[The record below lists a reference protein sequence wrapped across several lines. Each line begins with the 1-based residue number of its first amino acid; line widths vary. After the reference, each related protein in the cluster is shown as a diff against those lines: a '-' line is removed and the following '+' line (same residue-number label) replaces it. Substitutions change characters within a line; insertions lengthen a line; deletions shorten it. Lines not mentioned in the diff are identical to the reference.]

1 MVRSNETPGS
11 PFDRWMTRVASRDDR
26 EPDAGERLADL
37 LARASTGD
45 NDAWRSVID
54 LYARRVFALAK
65 SRCGDAALA
74 EEITQS
80 VFATVASTM
89 GAGGYSEQGKF
100 EPWLFRITMNRVRDE
115 ARRAKRAGIS
125 LESASAPVLAA
136 PASPSGLGSAIL
148 AKLRQ
153 GLGELSDADREV
165 IELRH
170 HAGLSFKEMTE
181 ILNEPLGTL
190 LARHHRALKKLRNFL
205 DAAGITSPVEDGE
218 TMEDSTG
225 GGIES

>member
-1 MVRSNETPGS
+1 M
-11 PFDRWMTRVASRDDR
+11 ASRDDR

-45 NDAWRSVID
+45 NDAWRSIID

-65 SRCGDAALA
+65 SRCGDADLA

-80 VFATVASTM
+80 VFATVASTL
-89 GAGGYSEQGKF
+89 GAGGYTEQGRF

-115 ARRAKRAGIS
+115 ARRAKRAGVS
-125 LESASAPVLAA
+125 LESTSAPILAA
-136 PASPSGLGSAIL
+136 PSPARGLAPATL

-153 GLGELSDADREV
+153 GLGELSDADREI

-181 ILNEPLGTL
+181 MLNEPLGTL

-205 DAAGITSPVEDGE
+205 DAAGVTSPLGDNEATD
-218 TMEDSTG
+218 DSKGAGT
-225 GGIES
+225 ES

>member
-1 MVRSNETPGS
+1 
-11 PFDRWMTRVASRDDR
+11 MTRVASRDDR

-45 NDAWRSVID
+45 SDAWRSIID

-65 SRCGDAALA
+65 SRCGDADLA

-80 VFATVASTM
+80 VFATVASTL
-89 GAGGYSEQGKF
+89 GAGGYTEQGRF

-115 ARRAKRAGIS
+115 ARRAKRAGVS
-125 LESASAPVLAA
+125 LESTSAPILAA
-136 PASPSGLGSAIL
+136 PSPARGLAPATL

-153 GLGELSDADREV
+153 GLGELSDADREI

-181 ILNEPLGTL
+181 MLNEPLGTL

-205 DAAGITSPVEDGE
+205 DAAGVTSPLGDNEATD
-218 TMEDSTG
+218 DSKGAGT
-225 GGIES
+225 ES

>member
-1 MVRSNETPGS
+1 M
-11 PFDRWMTRVASRDDR
+11 ASRDDR

-37 LARASTGD
+37 LACASAGD
-45 NDAWRSVID
+45 NDAWRSIID

-65 SRCGDAALA
+65 SRCGDAVLA

-80 VFATVASTM
+80 VFATVASTL
-89 GAGGYSEQGKF
+89 GTGGYSEQGKF

-115 ARRAKRAGIS
+115 ARRAKRAGVS
-125 LESASAPVLAA
+125 LESNVAPILAA
-136 PASPSGLGSAIL
+136 PTPSRGLGPDIL
-148 AKLRQ
+148 GKLRQ

-205 DAAGITSPVEDGE
+205 DAAGITSPIGHDES
-218 TMEDSTG
+218 MEDSTG

>member
-1 MVRSNETPGS
+1 
-11 PFDRWMTRVASRDDR
+11 MTRVASRDDR

-45 NDAWRSVID
+45 NDAWRSIID

-65 SRCGDAALA
+65 SRCGDADLA

-80 VFATVASTM
+80 VFATVASTL
-89 GAGGYSEQGKF
+89 GAGGYTEQGRF

-115 ARRAKRAGIS
+115 VRRAKRAGVS
-125 LESASAPVLAA
+125 FEGTSAPILAA
-136 PASPSGLGSAIL
+136 PSPARGLAPATL

-153 GLGELSDADREV
+153 GLGELSDADREI

-181 ILNEPLGTL
+181 MLNEPLGTL

-205 DAAGITSPVEDGE
+205 DAAGVTSPLGDNEATD
-218 TMEDSTG
+218 DSKGAGT
-225 GGIES
+225 ES

>member
-1 MVRSNETPGS
+1 M
-11 PFDRWMTRVASRDDR
+11 ASRDDR

-37 LARASTGD
+37 LARVSTGD
-45 NDAWRSVID
+45 NDAWRSIID

-65 SRCGDAALA
+65 SRCGDADLA

-80 VFATVASTM
+80 VFATVASTL
-89 GAGGYSEQGKF
+89 GAGGYSERGRF

-115 ARRAKRAGIS
+115 ARRAKRAGVS
-125 LESASAPVLAA
+125 LESTSATILAA
-136 PASPSGLGSAIL
+136 PAPARSLGPAIL
-148 AKLRQ
+148 AMLRQ
-153 GLGELSDADREV
+153 GLAELSDSDREV

-190 LARHHRALKKLRNFL
+190 LARHHRALKKLRTIL
-205 DAAGITSPVEDGE
+205 DAAGLTSPLGDDE
-218 TMEDSTG
+218 TTDDSKGVGTKP
-225 GGIES
+225 

>member
-1 MVRSNETPGS
+1 
-11 PFDRWMTRVASRDDR
+11 MTRVASRDDR

-45 NDAWRSVID
+45 NDAWRSIID

-65 SRCGDAALA
+65 SRCGDADLA

-80 VFATVASTM
+80 VFATVASTL
-89 GAGGYSEQGKF
+89 GAGGYTEQGRF

-115 ARRAKRAGIS
+115 ARRAKRAGVS
-125 LESASAPVLAA
+125 LESTSAPILAA
-136 PASPSGLGSAIL
+136 PSPARGLAPATL

-153 GLGELSDADREV
+153 GLCELSDADREI

-181 ILNEPLGTL
+181 MLNEPLGTL

-205 DAAGITSPVEDGE
+205 DAAGVTSPLGDNEATD
-218 TMEDSTG
+218 DSKGAGT
-225 GGIES
+225 ES

>member
-1 MVRSNETPGS
+1 
-11 PFDRWMTRVASRDDR
+11 MTRVARRDDR
-26 EPDAGERLADL
+26 EPDAGERLAEL
-37 LARASTGD
+37 LARASAGD
-45 NDAWRSVID
+45 NGAWRSIID

-65 SRCGDAALA
+65 SRCGDADLA

-80 VFATVASTM
+80 VFATIASTL
-89 GAGGYSEQGKF
+89 GAGGYAEQGKF

-125 LESASAPVLAA
+125 LDGTSAPILAA
-136 PASPSGLGSAIL
+136 PVEPGGLGASTL

-153 GLGELSDADREV
+153 GLGELTDADREV

-170 HAGLSFKEMTE
+170 HAGLSFREMTE

-190 LARHHRALKKLRNFL
+190 LARHHRALRKLRNFL
-205 DAAGITSPVEDGE
+205 DAAGVKSPVWDE
-218 TMEDSTG
+218 SSG
-225 GGIES
+225 GDIES

>member
-1 MVRSNETPGS
+1 M
-11 PFDRWMTRVASRDDR
+11 
-26 EPDAGERLADL
+26 

-45 NDAWRSVID
+45 NDAWRSIID

-65 SRCGDAALA
+65 SRCGDAVLA

-80 VFATVASTM
+80 VFATVASTL
-89 GAGGYSEQGKF
+89 GAGGYSEQGRF

-115 ARRAKRAGIS
+115 ARRAKRAGVS
-125 LESASAPVLAA
+125 LESTAAPILAA
-136 PASPSGLGSAIL
+136 PVPTRGLGASIV
-148 AKLRQ
+148 AKLRE
-153 GLGELSDADREV
+153 GLSELSDADREV

-190 LARHHRALKKLRNFL
+190 LARHHRALKKLRTFL
-205 DAAGITSPVEDGE
+205 DASGITSPVGDD

-225 GGIES
+225 DGIES

>member
-1 MVRSNETPGS
+1 
-11 PFDRWMTRVASRDDR
+11 MTRVASRDDR

-65 SRCGDAALA
+65 SRCGDADLA

-80 VFATVASTM
+80 VFATVASTL
-89 GAGGYSEQGKF
+89 GAGGYSEQGRF

-125 LESASAPVLAA
+125 LESTAA
-136 PASPSGLGSAIL
+136 PILTAPAPARELGPPIL

-153 GLGELSDADREV
+153 GLSELSDADREV

-170 HAGLSFKEMTE
+170 HAGLSFREMTE

-205 DAAGITSPVEDGE
+205 DAAGITSPLGGDEATD
-218 TMEDSTG
+218 DSKGAGT
-225 GGIES
+225 EA